1 MGILYCIIIFWCR
14 FIGIFAFI
22 IAEVAT
28 NSVTDI
34 PFSGEW
40 ENELGSHMCIYSRS
54 PHSGEF
60 EGWYNSAVG
69 SATNEY
75 ALVGRYDT
83 GGSEAAGTLG
93 W

>member
-1 MGILYCIIIFWCR
+1 
-14 FIGIFAFI
+14 
-22 IAEVAT
+22 
-28 NSVTDI
+28 
-34 PFSGEW
+34 
-40 ENELGSHMCIYSRS
+40 MCIYSRS